1 MLKFN
6 LNTPS
11 GLSGFLKNL
20 KRAFVQENM
29 DIRQTKDSKI
39 LHRAADAFDF
49 ESWVEL
55 SKVMESVLPSGNPE
69 SREMSAI
76 EVSAQSTLDDLLKVN
91 EAIRAGD
98 EDADLSDCI
107 YASALTR
114 MTFTYVLGADRDI
127 ELDVKLIDGECHSLY
142 AARIIVRTFGEHT
155 VLEPKGK
162 DFDRIEALFESR
174 LDLDV
179 ESRLGGY

>member
-49 ESWVEL
+49 DSWTDL
-55 SKVMESVLPSGNPE
+55 SQAMESELPDESPE
-69 SREMSAI
+69 SKELSAI

-91 EAIRAGD
+91 EAIRAGH
-98 EDADLSDCI
+98 EDADLSDSI
-107 YASALTR
+107 YGDALTR
-114 MTFTYVLGADRDI
+114 MTVTYVLGADRVI
-127 ELDVKLIDGECHSLY
+127 ELDVKLIDGEYHSLY
-142 AARIIVRTFGEHT
+142 AARIIVRTFGDHA

-174 LDLDV
+174 LILDV